1 MILLAAF
8 LLIAVSIYG
17 IYFYWFH
24 HSKYYDLIQYEE
36 KLPDIKM
43 QENIEVAD
51 GYIMFDGNTEYA
63 EIRLQVKEEREEE
76 ISDNIDESLGIG
88 RC

>member
-1 MILLAAF
+1 M
-8 LLIAVSIYG
+8 
-17 IYFYWFH
+17 
-24 HSKYYDLIQYEE
+24 
-36 KLPDIKM
+36 
-43 QENIEVAD
+43 AD